1 MLAKVEAICEFPPPR
16 DHRGVKRFVGM
27 AGWYRRYCPNFV
39 TVVLPLTELL
49 AKDVKFVWSDRC
61 QSAFESVKHLLMN
74 YPVLRS
80 PDFDKQFKIQV
91 DSCDT
96 GIGSVLLQEDE
107 EGVDHPVCYHSRKLD
122 SAQRN
127 YSTVEKECLAIVM
140 TLKHFEVYLSTT
152 KHPILVFTDH
162 NPLVFLDRMKTSNQR
177 LLRWSLALQ
186 EYDIQV
192 LYIKGKDNVIADAL
206 SRAC

>member
-1 MLAKVEAICEFPPPR
+1 
-16 DHRGVKRFVGM
+16 
-27 AGWYRRYCPNFV
+27 
-39 TVVLPLTELL
+39 
-49 AKDVKFVWSDRC
+49 
-61 QSAFESVKHLLMN
+61 MN

-192 LYIKGKDNVIADAL
+192 LYIKGKDNVIANAL